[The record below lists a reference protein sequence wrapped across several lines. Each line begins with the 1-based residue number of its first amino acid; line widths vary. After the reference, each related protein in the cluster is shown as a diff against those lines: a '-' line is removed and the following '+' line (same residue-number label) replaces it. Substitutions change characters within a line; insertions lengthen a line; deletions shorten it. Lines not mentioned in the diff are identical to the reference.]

1 MLHLPGLPF
10 CPHVLL
16 GEHEVAALRAAP
28 SLARA
33 ALRSRILR
41 AAVADGA
48 GGARATGVRWYL
60 KYCVLA
66 RNTSPISG
74 LRSSSSEA
82 HVLERETLVMDFVIW
97 LLMARP

>member
-1 MLHLPGLPF
+1 MKP
-10 CPHVLL
+10 
-16 GEHEVAALRAAP
+16 ALWP
-28 SLARA
+28 PY
-33 ALRSRILR
+33 R

-82 HVLERETLVMDFVIW
+82 YVLERETLVMDFVIW
-97 LLMARP
+97 LLMAYSLVACTRTCRFAVPSHVRCA